1 MVQLHGIL
9 IAYEMRRGGPSEVK
23 EAVFRTSTKGKEAKK
38 TKIQSY
44 GPTHNLPKQNK
55 ALVLPTQDSNVR
67 GLGYR
72 MGRC

>member
-1 MVQLHGIL
+1 MYKYNLVEYHYKALVLNTI
-9 IAYEMRRGGPSEVK
+9 YVK
-23 EAVFRTSTKGKEAKK
+23 KK

-44 GPTHNLPKQNK
+44 GPTHNVPKQNK